1 MKNFELWTN
10 PFDDD
15 LSYFESQLKLN
26 NIKFE
31 REYRDGDE
39 TTCFYDGVVYTFHT
53 QQDFDEADNLYLN
66 I

>member
-10 PFDDD
+10 PFDDN
-15 LSYFESQLKLN
+15 LRLFESQLESY

-31 REYRDGDE
+31 REYCDGDE
-39 TTCFYDGVVYTFHT
+39 STCFYPGVVYTFFS
-53 QQDFDEADNLYLN
+53 QEDFSVANEIYDN